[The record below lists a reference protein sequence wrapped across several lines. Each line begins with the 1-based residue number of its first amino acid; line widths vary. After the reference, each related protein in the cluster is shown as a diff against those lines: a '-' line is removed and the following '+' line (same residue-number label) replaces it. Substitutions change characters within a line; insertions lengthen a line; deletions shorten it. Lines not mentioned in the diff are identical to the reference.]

1 MKKSAFLCF
10 LLLVLTLFMACTDGV
25 AIEQENTDTESV
37 SETVELTPLLELPKM
52 DFKGRSFVIL
62 AGEYSSSTK
71 TQTFFI
77 DEDDGDVLNGAL
89 YFRNLALKERFNMT
103 FKNVKC
109 SADDMISGRTVKA
122 SIQAGDDAYDMAV
135 VLDRGSLKLGM
146 DGMLQPYTD
155 LSYVDI
161 DKPWWYENVSSYLS
175 IDNKLF
181 FTFGYHS
188 IESFD
193 ALNVLLFNKTIAD
206 NRNFENPYSLI
217 ADGKWTIDALY
228 SMMKSVITDLNGDG
242 KMDDSDLWGANFY
255 VNEWYNNFG
264 PVSGAYTITKDIDDL
279 PLLSVVD
286 NVKLIN
292 IWQKLKDYADQNL
305 VFNMSTAKV
314 TIYNKGFA
322 YDNAMEM
329 FAAGHTLFTGTYCNY
344 IASLKNMTDEF
355 GIIPYPKYV
364 EVDAGSVYY
373 GYTSGGWPLVV
384 PVTNTRIEET
394 GAVLE
399 AMAYESYLN
408 VIPKYY
414 EVVLLVK
421 QSRDIESANMLRMMN
436 ENRVMDLGETY
447 WYETVFLNMHT
458 CFNNSKADFIS
469 EFTKAQPKAQKAI
482 DDAISAFQAMK

>member
-1 MKKSAFLCF
+1 MKKSSLLLF
-10 LLLVLTLFMACTDGV
+10 LLLVLTLFTACTNAV
-25 AIEQENTDTESV
+25 VTEQETTDTESA
-37 SETVELTPLLELPKM
+37 SETVEIIPQLELPTM
-52 DFKGRSFVIL
+52 DFEGRSFVIL

-71 TQTFFI
+71 TQTFFV

-89 YFRNLALKERFNMT
+89 YLRNLALKERFNMT
-103 FKNVKC
+103 FENVKC
-109 SADDMISGRTVKA
+109 SADDMISGRAVKA
-122 SIQAGDDAYDMAV
+122 AVQAGDDAYDMAV

-146 DGMLQPYTD
+146 EGILQPYTD
-155 LSYVDI
+155 LGYVDI

-206 NRNFENPYSLI
+206 SHNFESPYNLI
-217 ADGKWTIDALY
+217 ADGKWTIEALY
-228 SMMKSVITDLNGDG
+228 NMMKGAVSDLNGDG

-264 PVSGAYTITKDIDDL
+264 PVSGAYTITKDSSDL
-279 PLLSVVD
+279 PVLSVVD
-286 NVKLIN
+286 NEKLIN
-292 IWQKLKDYADQNL
+292 IWQKLKDYADQGL

-344 IASLKNMTDEF
+344 IACLKNMTDEF
-355 GIIPYPKYV
+355 GIIPYPKNV
-364 EVDAGSVYY
+364 EVDAGSIYY
-373 GYTSGGWPLVV
+373 GYTSGGWPLIV
-384 PVTNTRIEET
+384 PITNTRIEET

-399 AMAYESYLN
+399 AMAYESYIT

-414 EVVLLVK
+414 EIVLLVK
-421 QSRDIESANMLRMMN
+421 QSRDDESANMLRMMN

-447 WYETVFLNMHT
+447 WYDTVFSNMHS
-458 CFNNSKADFIS
+458 CFNNSKSDFIS
-469 EFTKAQPKAQKAI
+469 TFTETQPKAQKAI
-482 DDAISAFQAMK
+482 DDAVKAFQAMQ